1 MDSYDV
7 DSNMDLDTFP
17 NPLEP
22 RIAIYGYDPVEK
34 KLSTNPTDPME
45 ELLTKMNNLNTINDQ
60 LNIFNGRIHSSKAI
74 PKNTMI
80 GKLYGKVRY
89 FWEITP
95 EFCKAFTIDSEMVLD
110 VTDSATCFKDLRE
123 SISDEGNVM
132 LVYDIDYDKG
142 EIDNFSI
149 MTIKDINIG
158 DEIIVKFSN
167 F

>member
-1 MDSYDV
+1 MDEDITT
-7 DSNMDLDTFP
+7 LGPKLAT
-17 NPLEP
+17 
-22 RIAIYGYDPVEK
+22 YGYDPAEF
-34 KLSTNPTDPME
+34 SMDD
-45 ELLTKMNNLNTINDQ
+45 LLTKMNNLSTINHQ
-60 LNIFNGRIHSSKAI
+60 LNILNGRIHSSKAI

-80 GKLYGKVRY
+80 GKLYGKVRC

-123 SISDEGNVM
+123 CITDEGNVM

-142 EIDNFSI
+142 SVDNFTI

-158 DEIIVKFSN
+158 DEIILKYSN